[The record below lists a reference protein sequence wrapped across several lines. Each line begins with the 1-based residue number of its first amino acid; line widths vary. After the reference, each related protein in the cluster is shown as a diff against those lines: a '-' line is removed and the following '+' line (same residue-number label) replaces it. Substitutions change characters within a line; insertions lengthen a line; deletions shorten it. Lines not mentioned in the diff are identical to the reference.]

1 VQLSYW
7 PVYTANRLALG
18 QSLLGLVTH
27 NEEKLHQNVQP
38 QFRQGGA
45 LAVGRMGGPDAVS
58 PVTYTGPRGP
68 KNGAHEISNL
78 IWVMHNYYLHVRYH
92 GDPGQVAGLY
102 HLLKGAVTY
111 SLNRLQPGADG
122 KLHFPEAVSPE
133 FPKTAPDTNYD
144 LALLRWGLQ
153 TLLRYQPGD
162 GAGADPDV
170 PRWRDTLARLTPYPV
185 GPTGYLIGRGQPL
198 DQSHRHFSHLLMIYP
213 LRLVTGERPGE
224 RELIEKSLAHWIGFE
239 GALQGYSFVGA
250 SAISSMLGKGEDAE
264 RHLDDLIRR
273 FVKPNTMYLEAG
285 PVIETPLAA
294 AQAVH
299 EMLLQSWDGQLRVF
313 PAVPARWQE
322 ASFHHLRAEGA
333 FLVSAV
339 RRGGRNVWV
348 QVHSEQGEPAR
359 LRVDMPDAQ
368 ISATKGGNAE
378 KQPDGSWKLTL
389 ARGQTV
395 ELRAPGSSPEQWQV
409 SPVSRPGP
417 AVPFGLP

>member
-1 VQLSYW
+1 VG
-7 PVYTANRLALG
+7 R
-18 QSLLGLVTH
+18 SLLWLVRNQEDTL
-27 NEEKLHQNVQP
+27 NQNVQP
-38 QFRQGGA
+38 QFRGGGA
-45 LAVGRMGGPDAVS
+45 LAVGRMGGPDVVS

-78 IWVMHNYYLHVRYH
+78 IWVMHNYFLHVRYSADT
-92 GDPGQVAGLY
+92 GETAALFF
-102 HLLKGAVTY
+102 LLKGAVTY
-111 SLNRLQPGADG
+111 SLNRLQPGTDG

-153 TLLRYQPGD
+153 TLLRFEATAD
-162 GAGADPDV
+162 DPDA
-170 PRWRDTLARLTPYPV
+170 PRWRDTLARLAPYPV
-185 GPTGYLIGRGQPL
+185 GPDGYLIGRGQPL

-224 RELIEKSLAHWIGFE
+224 RALIEKSLAHWIGFE

-264 RHLDDLIRR
+264 RNLDELIRR

-294 AQAVH
+294 AQGVH
-299 EMLLQSWDGQLRVF
+299 EMLLQSWESVIRVF
-313 PAVPARWQE
+313 PAVPPRWQE
-322 ASFHHLRAEGA
+322 ASFHDLRAEGA

-339 RRGGRNVWV
+339 RRGGRNIWV
-348 QVHSEQGEPAR
+348 RVHSEAGEPVR

-368 ISATKGGNAE
+368 ISAPPGTAQ
-378 KQPDGSWKLTL
+378 KQPDGTWKLTL
-389 ARGQTV
+389 ARGQSL
-395 ELRAPGSSPEQWQV
+395 ELRAPGTSARDWRV
-409 SPVSRPGP
+409 APVPRPSP